1 MTDAATHQRPTNTP
15 ERSRLGR
22 AWLLAGLGLAAAVIA
37 LMVIDRTERTDLLE
51 PFPVLAERDADMFI
65 EGADISQFGE
75 DGTLQYQLLAEHIRH
90 FELDA
95 VTALSAPVMRLYDDG
110 AAPWVARAR
119 RGSVQRT
126 PPPRAEEVIYLRE
139 DVSLEQIGPDGGR
152 MHLATAAID
161 LYPGRQYAETDQDV
175 MIETHIGRT
184 TATGL
189 EGDFQRGTLNL
200 FSSDEAPVH
209 TVLQPEHFK

>member
-1 MTDAATHQRPTNTP
+1 MTDAGTPQRPPSTP

-22 AWLLAGLGLAAAVIA
+22 AWLLAALGLAAAVVA
-37 LMVIDRTERTDLLE
+37 LVVIDRTEPTDMLE
-51 PFPVLAERDADMFI
+51 PFPVLAERDADMLI
-65 EGADISQFGE
+65 EGADISQYRD
-75 DGTLQYQLLAEHIRH
+75 DGTLQYRLLAERIRH
-90 FELDA
+90 FDLDA
-95 VTALSAPVMRLYDDG
+95 VTALNAPTMHLYDDG

-126 PPPRAEEVIYLRE
+126 PPPAAEEVIYLRE
-139 DVSLEQIGPDGGR
+139 DVSLEQVGADGGR
-152 MHLATAAID
+152 VRLATAAID

-175 MIETHIGRT
+175 MIDSHIGRT

-189 EGDFQRGTLNL
+189 EGDFQRGTLRL